1 MCGFIG
7 SAGDVNAAA
16 LCSMQLCA
24 SSRRRCQDG
33 RDKRRRR
40 GETTQCAKQ
49 LRRGH
54 PRLLGRG
61 LQAIRELQTQARR
74 MRHVRRHLST
84 ASAADGS
91 IPQLCDAACNASHPV
106 NLCHHAFRADSEW
119 GTSTPRAG
127 PGGALHGMEVPS
139 SHAAQQGTLGVECE
153 EALKSALRQPQVEL
167 VLSRLRATHQL
178 SIEATRCVRSVFMP
192 RTLPA
197 MYESQHALRSPPQ
210 VRSNYSS
217 ARVL

>member
-24 SSRRRCQDG
+24 SSRRRGQDG
-33 RDKRRRR
+33 RDMRRRR
-40 GETTQCAKQ
+40 GETTQCVKQ

-91 IPQLCDAACNASHPV
+91 IPQLVTLLAMRPIPSTCAITRSRILNKR
-106 NLCHHAFRADSEW
+106 LRAVRRTRWSVARD
-119 GTSTPRAG
+119 
-127 PGGALHGMEVPS
+127 GGALFACG
-139 SHAAQQGTLGVECE
+139 AAGDTGRRMRRGT
-153 EALKSALRQPQVEL
+153 QVCI
-167 VLSRLRATHQL
+167 A
-178 SIEATRCVRSVFMP
+178 
-192 RTLPA
+192 PA
-197 MYESQHALRSPPQ
+197 ASGACAFAPAGNPP
-210 VRSNYSS
+210 
-217 ARVL
+217 AEH

>member
-24 SSRRRCQDG
+24 SSRRRGQDG
-33 RDKRRRR
+33 RDMRRRR
-40 GETTQCAKQ
+40 GETTQCVKQ
-49 LRRGH
+49 LRRGR

-91 IPQLCDAACNASHPV
+91 IPQLVTLLAMRPIPSTCPITHPSKR
-106 NLCHHAFRADSEW
+106 LRAVRRTRWSVARD
-119 GTSTPRAG
+119 
-127 PGGALHGMEVPS
+127 GGALFACG
-139 SHAAQQGTLGVECE
+139 AAGDTGRRMRRGT
-153 EALKSALRQPQVEL
+153 QVCIA
-167 VLSRLRATHQL
+167 RAA
-178 SIEATRCVRSVFMP
+178 SGACAFA
-192 RTLPA
+192 PA
-197 MYESQHALRSPPQ
+197 GHPP
-210 VRSNYSS
+210 
-217 ARVL
+217 AEH

>member
-7 SAGDVNAAA
+7 SVGDVNAAA

-24 SSRRRCQDG
+24 SSRRRGQDG

-40 GETTQCAKQ
+40 GETTQCVKQ
-49 LRRGH
+49 LRRGR

-106 NLCHHAFRADSEW
+106 NLSHHASEQASPRSAQDKVERCTGWRCPLRMRRSRGHWASNAKRHSSLHCASRKWSLCFRAC
-119 GTSTPRAG
+119 GPPTS
-127 PGGALHGMEVPS
+127 
-139 SHAAQQGTLGVECE
+139 
-153 EALKSALRQPQVEL
+153 
-167 VLSRLRATHQL
+167 
-178 SIEATRCVRSVFMP
+178 
-192 RTLPA
+192 
-197 MYESQHALRSPPQ
+197 
-210 VRSNYSS
+210 
-217 ARVL
+217 

>member
-24 SSRRRCQDG
+24 SSRRRGQDG

-40 GETTQCAKQ
+40 GETTQCVKQ

-106 NLCHHAFRADSEW
+106 NLSHHASEQASPRSAQDKVERCTGWRCPLRMRRSRGHWASNAKRHSSLHCASRKWSLCFRAC
-119 GTSTPRAG
+119 GPPTS
-127 PGGALHGMEVPS
+127 
-139 SHAAQQGTLGVECE
+139 
-153 EALKSALRQPQVEL
+153 
-167 VLSRLRATHQL
+167 
-178 SIEATRCVRSVFMP
+178 
-192 RTLPA
+192 
-197 MYESQHALRSPPQ
+197 
-210 VRSNYSS
+210 
-217 ARVL
+217 

>member
-24 SSRRRCQDG
+24 SSRRRGQDG

-40 GETTQCAKQ
+40 GETTQCVKQ

-106 NLCHHAFRADSEW
+106 NLSHHASEQASPRSAEDKVERCTGWRCPLRMRRSRGHWASNAKRHSSLHCASRKWSLCFRAC
-119 GTSTPRAG
+119 GPPTS
-127 PGGALHGMEVPS
+127 
-139 SHAAQQGTLGVECE
+139 
-153 EALKSALRQPQVEL
+153 
-167 VLSRLRATHQL
+167 
-178 SIEATRCVRSVFMP
+178 
-192 RTLPA
+192 
-197 MYESQHALRSPPQ
+197 
-210 VRSNYSS
+210 
-217 ARVL
+217 

>member
-1 MCGFIG
+1 MGQTVCGFIG

-24 SSRRRCQDG
+24 SSRRRGQDG

-40 GETTQCAKQ
+40 GETTQCVKQ
-49 LRRGH
+49 LRRGR

-91 IPQLCDAACNASHPV
+91 IPQLVTLLAMRPIPSTCAITHSELIPSGEQAPPAQDQVERCTGWRCPLRMRRSRGHWASNAKRHSSLHCASRKWS
-106 NLCHHAFRADSEW
+106 LCFRAC
-119 GTSTPRAG
+119 GPPTS
-127 PGGALHGMEVPS
+127 
-139 SHAAQQGTLGVECE
+139 
-153 EALKSALRQPQVEL
+153 
-167 VLSRLRATHQL
+167 
-178 SIEATRCVRSVFMP
+178 
-192 RTLPA
+192 
-197 MYESQHALRSPPQ
+197 
-210 VRSNYSS
+210 
-217 ARVL
+217 

>member
-24 SSRRRCQDG
+24 SSRRRGQDG

-40 GETTQCAKQ
+40 GETTQCVKQ
-49 LRRGH
+49 LRRGR

-106 NLCHHAFRADSEW
+106 NLSHHASEQASPRSAQDKVERCTGWRCPLRMRRSRGHWASNAKRHSSLHCASRKWSLCFRAC
-119 GTSTPRAG
+119 GPPTS
-127 PGGALHGMEVPS
+127 
-139 SHAAQQGTLGVECE
+139 
-153 EALKSALRQPQVEL
+153 
-167 VLSRLRATHQL
+167 
-178 SIEATRCVRSVFMP
+178 
-192 RTLPA
+192 
-197 MYESQHALRSPPQ
+197 
-210 VRSNYSS
+210 
-217 ARVL
+217 

>member
-1 MCGFIG
+1 MGQTVCGFIG

-24 SSRRRCQDG
+24 SSRRRGQDG

-40 GETTQCAKQ
+40 GETTQCVKQ

-91 IPQLCDAACNASHPV
+91 IPQLVTLLAMRPIPSTCAITHSELIPSGEQAPPAQDQVERCTGWRCPLRMRRSRGHWASNAKRHSSLHCASRKWS
-106 NLCHHAFRADSEW
+106 LCFRAC
-119 GTSTPRAG
+119 GPPTS
-127 PGGALHGMEVPS
+127 
-139 SHAAQQGTLGVECE
+139 
-153 EALKSALRQPQVEL
+153 
-167 VLSRLRATHQL
+167 
-178 SIEATRCVRSVFMP
+178 
-192 RTLPA
+192 
-197 MYESQHALRSPPQ
+197 
-210 VRSNYSS
+210 
-217 ARVL
+217 

>member
-7 SAGDVNAAA
+7 SVGDVNAAA

-24 SSRRRCQDG
+24 SSRRRGQDG
-33 RDKRRRR
+33 RDMRRRR
-40 GETTQCAKQ
+40 GETTQCVKQ
-49 LRRGH
+49 LRRGR

-106 NLCHHAFRADSEW
+106 NLSHHASEQASPRSAQDKVERCTGWRCPLRMRRSRGHWASNAKRHSSLHCASRKWSLCFRAC
-119 GTSTPRAG
+119 GPPTS
-127 PGGALHGMEVPS
+127 
-139 SHAAQQGTLGVECE
+139 
-153 EALKSALRQPQVEL
+153 
-167 VLSRLRATHQL
+167 
-178 SIEATRCVRSVFMP
+178 
-192 RTLPA
+192 
-197 MYESQHALRSPPQ
+197 
-210 VRSNYSS
+210 
-217 ARVL
+217 

>member
-7 SAGDVNAAA
+7 SVGDVNAAA

-24 SSRRRCQDG
+24 SSRRRGQDG

-40 GETTQCAKQ
+40 GETTQCVKQ

-106 NLCHHAFRADSEW
+106 NLSHHASEQASPRSAQDKVERCTGWRCPLRMRRSRGHWASNAKRHSSLHCASRKWSLCFRAC
-119 GTSTPRAG
+119 GPPTS
-127 PGGALHGMEVPS
+127 
-139 SHAAQQGTLGVECE
+139 
-153 EALKSALRQPQVEL
+153 
-167 VLSRLRATHQL
+167 
-178 SIEATRCVRSVFMP
+178 
-192 RTLPA
+192 
-197 MYESQHALRSPPQ
+197 
-210 VRSNYSS
+210 
-217 ARVL
+217 

>member
-1 MCGFIG
+1 MGQTVCGFIG

-24 SSRRRCQDG
+24 SSRRRGQDG

-40 GETTQCAKQ
+40 GETTQCVKQ
-49 LRRGH
+49 LRRGR
-54 PRLLGRG
+54 PRLLGRR

-74 MRHVRRHLST
+74 RRHVRRHLST

-91 IPQLCDAACNASHPV
+91 IPQVKCDASSQCVPS
-106 NLCHHAFRADSEW
+106 LCRQLVPSLDHAFRQC
-119 GTSTPRAG
+119 
-127 PGGALHGMEVPS
+127 GMEVPS

>member
-1 MCGFIG
+1 LGQTVCGFIG

-24 SSRRRCQDG
+24 SSRRRGQDG

-106 NLCHHAFRADSEW
+106 NLSHHASEQASPRSAQDKVERCTGWRCPLRMRRSRGHWASNAKRHSSLHCASRKWSLCFRAC
-119 GTSTPRAG
+119 GPPTS
-127 PGGALHGMEVPS
+127 
-139 SHAAQQGTLGVECE
+139 
-153 EALKSALRQPQVEL
+153 
-167 VLSRLRATHQL
+167 
-178 SIEATRCVRSVFMP
+178 
-192 RTLPA
+192 
-197 MYESQHALRSPPQ
+197 
-210 VRSNYSS
+210 
-217 ARVL
+217 

>member
-1 MCGFIG
+1 MGQTVCGFIG

-24 SSRRRCQDG
+24 SSRRRGQDG

-106 NLCHHAFRADSEW
+106 NLSHHASEQASPRSAQDKVERCTGWRCPLRMRRSRGHWASNAKRHSSLHCASRKWSLCFRAC
-119 GTSTPRAG
+119 GPPTS
-127 PGGALHGMEVPS
+127 
-139 SHAAQQGTLGVECE
+139 
-153 EALKSALRQPQVEL
+153 
-167 VLSRLRATHQL
+167 
-178 SIEATRCVRSVFMP
+178 
-192 RTLPA
+192 
-197 MYESQHALRSPPQ
+197 
-210 VRSNYSS
+210 
-217 ARVL
+217 

>member
-24 SSRRRCQDG
+24 SSRRRGQDG
-33 RDKRRRR
+33 RDMRRRR
-40 GETTQCAKQ
+40 GETTQCVKQ
-49 LRRGH
+49 LRRGR

-106 NLCHHAFRADSEW
+106 NLSHHASEQASPRSAQDKVERCTGWRCPLRMRRSRGHWASNAKRHSSLHCASRKWSLCFRAC
-119 GTSTPRAG
+119 GPPTS
-127 PGGALHGMEVPS
+127 
-139 SHAAQQGTLGVECE
+139 
-153 EALKSALRQPQVEL
+153 
-167 VLSRLRATHQL
+167 
-178 SIEATRCVRSVFMP
+178 
-192 RTLPA
+192 
-197 MYESQHALRSPPQ
+197 
-210 VRSNYSS
+210 
-217 ARVL
+217 

>member
-1 MCGFIG
+1 MGQTVCGFIG

-24 SSRRRCQDG
+24 SSRRRGQDG

-91 IPQLCDAACNASHPV
+91 IPQLCDSACNASHPV
-106 NLCHHAFRADSEW
+106 NLSHHASEQASPRSAQDKVERCTGWRCPLRMRRSRGHWASNAKRHSSLHCASRKWSLCFRAC
-119 GTSTPRAG
+119 GPPTS
-127 PGGALHGMEVPS
+127 
-139 SHAAQQGTLGVECE
+139 
-153 EALKSALRQPQVEL
+153 
-167 VLSRLRATHQL
+167 
-178 SIEATRCVRSVFMP
+178 
-192 RTLPA
+192 
-197 MYESQHALRSPPQ
+197 
-210 VRSNYSS
+210 
-217 ARVL
+217 

>member
-1 MCGFIG
+1 MGQTVCGFIG

-24 SSRRRCQDG
+24 SSRRRGQDG
-33 RDKRRRR
+33 RDMRRRR
-40 GETTQCAKQ
+40 GETTQCVKQ

-106 NLCHHAFRADSEW
+106 TGASTCPITHPSKRLRAVRRTRWSVARD
-119 GTSTPRAG
+119 
-127 PGGALHGMEVPS
+127 GGALFACG
-139 SHAAQQGTLGVECE
+139 AAGDTGRRMRRGT
-153 EALKSALRQPQVEL
+153 QVCI
-167 VLSRLRATHQL
+167 A
-178 SIEATRCVRSVFMP
+178 
-192 RTLPA
+192 PA
-197 MYESQHALRSPPQ
+197 ASGACTFAPAGHPP
-210 VRSNYSS
+210 
-217 ARVL
+217 AEH

>member
-1 MCGFIG
+1 MGQTVCGFIG

-24 SSRRRCQDG
+24 SSRRRGQDG

-40 GETTQCAKQ
+40 GETTQCVKQ
-49 LRRGH
+49 LRRGR

-106 NLCHHAFRADSEW
+106 NLSHHASEQASPRSAQDKVERCTGWRCPLRMRRSRGHWASNAKRHSSLHCASRKWSLCFRAC
-119 GTSTPRAG
+119 GPPTS
-127 PGGALHGMEVPS
+127 
-139 SHAAQQGTLGVECE
+139 
-153 EALKSALRQPQVEL
+153 
-167 VLSRLRATHQL
+167 
-178 SIEATRCVRSVFMP
+178 
-192 RTLPA
+192 
-197 MYESQHALRSPPQ
+197 
-210 VRSNYSS
+210 
-217 ARVL
+217 